1 MSPDYEVEA
10 VVDHFQILD
19 LSPETPG
26 RLSWRRPAPYG
37 TVLTNHGRLAYTIRY
52 RMGRKLSERNVIE
65 TGVIDKKLSG
75 RKASGNNLGRSNWLC
90 AARLAL
96 LRGGVEAVR
105 VEKLARD
112 LGVTKGSFYWHF
124 KDRDELLELLLR
136 EWESEV
142 PKMLLQVG
150 RRSGREKV
158 QRLVRLLEQRA
169 KLSEEG
175 KEPSDAAIFA
185 WASVDREVARRVNRA
200 EEERIQLLKHFV
212 GDRDRMEFFYL
223 VWLGFV
229 ARGQRVPESRK
240 RFPAIARFL
249 VESLSE
255 PKARLRMHQ
264 RSRVLRRNPAKRVQ
278 D

>member
-1 MSPDYEVEA
+1 MDRV
-10 VVDHFQILD
+10 
-19 LSPETPG
+19 
-26 RLSWRRPAPYG
+26 
-37 TVLTNHGRLAYTIRY
+37 
-52 RMGRKLSERNVIE
+52 
-65 TGVIDKKLSG
+65 
-75 RKASGNNLGRSNWLC
+75 LGREDWLRT
-90 AARLAL
+90 ARLAL

-142 PKMLLQVG
+142 PEMLSQVG
-150 RRSGREKV
+150 RGSRREKV
-158 QRLVRLLEQRA
+158 HRLVDLLQQRA

-175 KEPSDAAIFA
+175 KVPSDAAIFA
-185 WASVDREVARRVNRA
+185 WASVDREVARRVNEA

-212 GDRDRMEFFYL
+212 GGRDRVELFYL

-240 RFPAIARFL
+240 RFPEIARFL

-255 PKARLRMHQ
+255 PKATLRIHQ
-264 RSRVLRRNPAKRVQ
+264 RSRELRKHLAKRVQ

>member
-1 MSPDYEVEA
+1 MDRG
-10 VVDHFQILD
+10 F
-19 LSPETPG
+19 G
-26 RLSWRRPAPYG
+26 R
-37 TVLTNHGRLAYTIRY
+37 
-52 RMGRKLSERNVIE
+52 E
-65 TGVIDKKLSG
+65 D
-75 RKASGNNLGRSNWLC
+75 WLR

-136 EWESEV
+136 EWECEV
-142 PKMLLQVG
+142 PEMLLQVARG
-150 RRSGREKV
+150 SEPEKV
-158 QRLVRLLEQRA
+158 HRLVRLLEQRA

-175 KEPSDAAIFA
+175 KVPSDAAIFA
-185 WASVDREVARRVNRA
+185 WASVDREVARRVNQA
-200 EEERIQLLKHFV
+200 EEERIQLLKHFI
-212 GDRDRMEFFYL
+212 GGRDRMEVFYL

-240 RFPAIARFL
+240 RFPEIARFL
-249 VESLSE
+249 IESLSE
-255 PKARLRMHQ
+255 PKARLRMRQ
-264 RSRVLRRNPAKRVQ
+264 RSRELRKHQKKRVQ